1 MIPLA
6 GIGGVTEA
14 GGFKVKN
21 RFTEYFEVKYAKK
34 KIIG

>member
-1 MIPLA
+1 MIPLG

-14 GGFKVKN
+14 WGFKVRN
-21 RFTEYFEVKYAKK
+21 RFTEYFEIKYAKK